1 MEEAS
6 RATALC
12 ILGGAASLLL
22 VAPQVLGQR
31 PSPDAPSERYTVLV
45 HTSAAEDEGPSEPY
59 PMARVADEVARRI
72 EDRKKWFILT
82 DDPDRA
88 EIIVDVVS
96 HALDE
101 QVRTRIETRVDVTG
115 TRKEWVDVSWVQEQ
129 HFLEARVDLPGGAQ
143 ALVKGSDT
151 RQRGGTLKHAAE
163 ELAKD
168 LERLC
173 RERYEEL
180 ESERHRLP

>member
-1 MEEAS
+1 MEEAR
-6 RATALC
+6 RAIALC
-12 ILGGAASLLL
+12 VFLGAASLLL
-22 VAPQVLGQR
+22 VAPRVLGQR
-31 PSPDAPSERYTVLV
+31 PGPDAPSERYAVLV
-45 HTSAAEDEGPSEPY
+45 HTTATEDEDPSDPY
-59 PMARVADEVARRI
+59 PMARVTDEVAKRI
-72 EDRKKWFILT
+72 EDRRKWFILT

-88 EIIVDVVS
+88 EIVVDVVN
-96 HALDE
+96 HAFDE

-129 HFLEARVDLPGGAQ
+129 HFLEARVHLPGGAQ

-151 RQRGGTLKHAAE
+151 RQKGGTLKHAAE

-173 RERYEEL
+173 RERYEDL
-180 ESERHRLP
+180 ESERRRLR